1 MSDDEYPPQPPIST
15 GLAGRCP
22 RCGMGKMF
30 DGYIALPARCPACG
44 LDYAFA
50 DSGDGPAVFVMLI
63 AGFVVVGA
71 ALVFDFKYEP
81 PLWVH
86 LVVTLPLGALVC
98 LLMLRWVKGV
108 LIALQYVNKAEL
120 GRLAK

>member
-1 MSDDEYPPQPPIST
+1 MSNDDFPRQSPVAT

-22 RCGMGKMF
+22 RCGKGAMF

-44 LDYAFA
+44 LDYGFV

-71 ALVFDFKYEP
+71 ALIFDFKYEP
-81 PLWVH
+81 PIWVH
-86 LVVTLPLGALVC
+86 AVVTLPLAALVC
-98 LLMLRWVKGV
+98 LAMLRLVKGV
-108 LIALQYVNKAEL
+108 LIALQYVNKAEP
-120 GRLAK
+120 GRLSQ